1 MITNDPILLNET
13 GLQMVQAM
21 EAQNSL
27 LSIIASSSR
36 EAVYSDLNQIAAIVR
51 GGHGQKAFPI
61 GDRIIDPWTDVDT
74 NTPYDFEWAIAGH
87 RTVEL
92 ETGEQVPGM
101 VLQAVYGLPYG
112 NQFSNFQAFLLLPAG
127 LVAGN
132 YNITLATTWGQAIA
146 GVVNFTL
153 TQPVPAGGLLS
164 GLEAMPDT
172 APANWK
178 VKSWAL
184 PTDANPIE
192 TVAVTRGEAIGTN
205 LGTLQNSMQRVGYGS
220 NRWKTSADRA
230 RLNSPGLGWFVPSA
244 DDPYAI
250 RPNDYN
256 KNGFMAGISPEL
268 LSATKKVKVTTLLN
282 TVEGFGTSDTT
293 FDRFFLPSLEE
304 INATPQSVGP
314 EGPVFPYWKR
324 KLGLSGFAVGYPTT
338 YAAYRIGTINAKT
351 TPQHV
356 RLRSAHRGAAGTS
369 WYLDSSGG
377 VYYGTASYALRSLPV
392 CVVFMVGVWFIC
404 RIDPY

>member
-13 GLQMVQAM
+13 GLQMVQEM
-21 EAQNSL
+21 KAQNSL
-27 LSIIASSSR
+27 LSILASSSR
-36 EAVYSDLNQIAAIVR
+36 EAVYSDLDQIAAIVR
-51 GGHGQKAFPI
+51 NGYGPKAFPI
-61 GDRIIDPWTDVDT
+61 GDRLIDPWTDVDT
-74 NTPYDFEWAIAGH
+74 NTPYDFEWAIADH

-101 VLQAVYGLPYG
+101 ILQAVYGLPYG
-112 NQFSNFQAFLLLPAG
+112 NQFSNYQAFIKLPAG
-127 LVAGN
+127 LVAGD
-132 YNITLATTWGQAIA
+132 YNIILAATWGQATSGA
-146 GVVNFTL
+146 VNFTL

-172 APANWK
+172 APANWR

-192 TVAVTRGEAIGTN
+192 TVVVTRGDPIGTT
-205 LGTLQNSMQRVGYGS
+205 LGTLQLTTRQDELGLNSMQRTGYGS

-230 RLNSPGLGWFVPSA
+230 RLNSAGLNWFVPSA

-250 RPNDYN
+250 RPSTYD
-256 KNGFMAGISPEL
+256 KNGFMAGISQDL

-282 TVEGFGTSDTT
+282 TVEGFGVSETT

-304 INATPQSVGP
+304 VNATPQSIGP

-324 KLGLSGFAVGYPTT
+324 KLGLSGFAAGHPTT

-351 TPQHV
+351 TPQGV
-356 RLRSAHRGAAGTS
+356 RLRSAHRGYAGYT
-369 WYLDSSGG
+369 WYLYSSGS
-377 VYYGTASYALRSLPV
+377 VNNNSASNAIRSLPV
-392 CVVFMVGVWFIC
+392 CVIA
-404 RIDPY
+404 

>member
-51 GGHGQKAFPI
+51 GGHGPKAFPI

-74 NTPYDFEWAIAGH
+74 NTPYDFEWAIADH

-101 VLQAVYGLPYG
+101 VLQAVYGLPYA

-132 YNITLATTWGQAIA
+132 YNITLATTWGQALA

-164 GLEAMPDT
+164 GLEGMPDT

-205 LGTLQNSMQRVGYGS
+205 LGTLQTTTRQDGLGLNSMQRVGYGS

-250 RPNDYN
+250 RPTDYN

-304 INATPQSVGP
+304 VNATPQSVGP

-324 KLGLSGFAVGYPTT
+324 KLGLSGFAASHPTT

-351 TPQHV
+351 TPQYV
-356 RLRSAHRGAAGTS
+356 RLRSADRGYAYNA
-369 WYLDSSGG
+369 WYLNSSGY
-377 VYYGTASYALRSLPV
+377 VNSSYSASNANRSLPV
-392 CVVFMVGVWFIC
+392 CVVA
-404 RIDPY
+404 